1 MTKYKL
7 GLGNPAGNRV
17 QFKRPTEQLEDIRK
31 AARDLWAV
39 KDTHE
44 TTSGWYHRP
53 YHPEE
58 LLKRESS
65 PTRKNNPHPTKVFLA
80 TRMSHIPGHFDDND
94 YENRSRSKINV
105 PEFKNMPHKDIT
117 SPSLIR
123 YSNTN
128 EYLKTIDPKEAD
140 HVDECFKKAG
150 IDVSMSNLNYLPSSA
165 SASRHEKSF
174 VNFEQ
179 STNMWNNKES
189 KSLYNLHDNTTG
201 DSEYRAN
208 YMGKSSADEIDP
220 MPLRK
225 KDQTTGTLQSNE
237 TNPYLYNDYRVY
249 REKYA
254 NGDHGCPNP
263 DAKRYWPSRGE
274 FSIHPDWHARLKH
287 HRLPCNC

>member
-1 MTKYKL
+1 MPIGHPNAGYEAVVTKHVL
-7 GLGNPAGNRV
+7 GVENPAGNRV
-17 QFKRPTEQLEDIRK
+17 QFQRPKEQLEDIRK
-31 AARDLWAV
+31 AARDMWAV

-65 PTRKNNPHPTKVFLA
+65 PTRKNNPHPSKVFLA

-94 YENRSRSKINV
+94 FENRSRSKLNV
-105 PEFKNMPHKDIT
+105 PEFKNLPHREIT
-117 SPSLIR
+117 SPSVAR
-123 YSNTN
+123 FSNTH
-128 EYLKTIDPKEAD
+128 EYLKTCDPKDSD
-140 HVDECFKKAG
+140 HIEECFKKAG
-150 IDVSMSNLNYLPSSA
+150 IDVSSATNFNYVPSAGSA
-165 SASRHEKSF
+165 RKTSSREKTFS
-174 VNFEQ
+174 NFEQ
-179 STNMWNNKES
+179 SGNVWNS
-189 KSLYNLHDNTTG
+189 KDTRSLYNLHDNTTG

-220 MPLRK
+220 IPLRK

-263 DAKRYWPSRGE
+263 DAKRYW
-274 FSIHPDWHARLKH
+274 
-287 HRLPCNC
+287 